1 MMRPLTFAALA
12 LLLAAVGAAP
22 GALRAQQLQATPSGI
37 GELES
42 VSPESLVP
50 PGDPDLHGTR
60 TRQVLQQQLGLPAS
74 THVLGIGGPEAD
86 AIYQGYLEGIGSDPI
101 GDTYRTQ
108 D

>member
-1 MMRPLTFAALA
+1 MRISALAALA
-12 LLLAAVGAAP
+12 LLAAAGTAP
-22 GALRAQQLQATPSGI
+22 SDLQAQQLQVAPSGI
-37 GELES
+37 GEVES

-86 AIYQGYLEGIGSDPI
+86 AIYQGYLEGIGGDPI